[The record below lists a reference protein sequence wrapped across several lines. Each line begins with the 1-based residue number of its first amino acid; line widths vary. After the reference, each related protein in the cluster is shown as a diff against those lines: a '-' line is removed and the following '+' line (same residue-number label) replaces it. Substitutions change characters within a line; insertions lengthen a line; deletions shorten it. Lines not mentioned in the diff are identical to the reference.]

1 MVYCGVGILLT
12 LCKCC
17 VFCCLVVAVLQ
28 RHLGGFTVP
37 SGGDEEYTPAIIL
50 YENNITDKDELEKTL
65 QHELVSEY
73 DDDDSDAYAAAADDD
88 DGH

>member
-1 MVYCGVGILLT
+1 MVCYGYCDT
-12 LCKCC
+12 
-17 VFCCLVVAVLQ
+17 Q

-65 QHELVSEY
+65 QHELVNKINV
-73 DDDDSDAYAAAADDD
+73 AATCKSNQWFI
-88 DGH
+88 